1 MEAIYHIPAMLRET
15 IEGLAVKPGGVY
27 VDVTFG
33 GGGHS
38 RAILERLTNPT
49 PASKPHLYSFDQD
62 IEAYENVQRDDVRC
76 TKESRITSGTTDK
89 TINGGNNAAERDKE
103 ENKEGHL
110 YSFDQDIEAFNNSQL
125 TIHNS
130 QSEDGD
136 EGFVNNPRWTF
147 VHSNFRYLKNWMD
160 YYGVK
165 EIDGLLAD
173 LGVSFHHFDCPE
185 RGFSFRFS
193 ASLDMRMNQTAKRT
207 AADIINTYSE
217 EDLARIFWLYGE
229 MKNGRGIARN
239 ICKARLQ
246 KPILRTEE
254 LIEAAFKLKVES
266 LKLKEV
272 EELRFHPRPLPPH
285 EGEGGRITSGTT
297 DKTINGG
304 KNAAEQDK
312 ERDSAEYRREQ
323 DKEKGAGLKTREQNE
338 EDGNPP
344 SMADTREL
352 EIPAQYKKDL
362 ARLFQALRIEVND
375 EMGALREM
383 LVAAR
388 DLLKPGGRIAILT
401 YHSLED
407 RLVKNFLRSGNLE
420 GNIEKDFYGNA
431 ITPFDVIEKGRTAS
445 DDEVERNPRS
455 RSAKLRVG
463 RKK

>member
-1 MEAIYHIPAMLRET
+1 MESEIYHIPAMLKET
-15 IEGLAVKPGGVY
+15 IEGLAIKPGGVY

-38 RAILERLTNPT
+38 RAILAALDNSQCTILSPQGARLFHNSQR
-49 PASKPHLYSFDQD
+49 ADKSSVQKGHLYSFDQD
-62 IEAYENVQRDDVRC
+62 IEAYD
-76 TKESRITSGTTDK
+76 
-89 TINGGNNAAERDKE
+89 
-103 ENKEGHL
+103 
-110 YSFDQDIEAFNNSQL
+110 NSQCTMHNAQC

-130 QSEDGD
+130 QFTIHNSQ
-136 EGFVNNPRWTF
+136 FVNNPKWTF
-147 VHSNFRYLKNWMD
+147 VHSNFRYLRNWMD

-193 ASLDMRMNQTAKRT
+193 APLDMRMNQTAKRT
-207 AADIINTYSE
+207 AADIVNGYSE
-217 EDLARIFWLYGE
+217 DELARVFWLYGE

-239 ICKARLQ
+239 ICKARSQ

-254 LIEAAFKLKVES
+254 LI
-266 LKLKEV
+266 
-272 EELRFHPRPLPPH
+272 
-285 EGEGGRITSGTT
+285 
-297 DKTINGG
+297 
-304 KNAAEQDK
+304 NAALNLQI
-312 ERDSAEYRREQ
+312 
-323 DKEKGAGLKTREQNE
+323 
-338 EDGNPP
+338 NPP
-344 SMADTREL
+344 CMADTKEM

-375 EMGALREM
+375 EMEALREM

-407 RLVKNFLRSGNLE
+407 RLVKNFFRSGNLE
-420 GNIEKDFYGNA
+420 GTIEKDFYGNA
-431 ITPFDVIEKGRTAS
+431 LTPFDVIEKGRVAS

-455 RSAKLRVG
+455 RSAKLRVAE
-463 RKK
+463 RKAKP